1 MIIWKTNG
9 NKEGKKRRIKM
20 LKGPKE
26 MDIQKE
32 DDLNK
37 KQERTEEKR
46 RKQRFYWRN
55 RQRK

>member
-37 KQERTEEKR
+37 IQERTEEKR